1 MTATGRT
8 ALDAYAYSDA
18 DLTPLPGAVVP
29 AARVALAYGRLH
41 RGAGARWAEVL
52 FGVAGAAP
60 DGSTVTWL
68 DDGDGERTRRRER

>member
-18 DLTPLPGAVVP
+18 DLTPLPGAVAP

-41 RGAGARWAEVL
+41 RGPVARWAEVL
-52 FGVAGAAP
+52 FGVAG
-60 DGSTVTWL
+60 DGATVERL
-68 DDGDGERTRRRER
+68 DDGDGGRESRRRE